1 MSLAM
6 VEYLCDVAIADIVQR
21 HAPGKVWSEAPT
33 TWNVEIVMISPAS
46 SDSRSVSPLLSQA
59 VAIQQ
64 RRLRIETSYLDPGLG
79 AF

>member
-21 HAPGKVWSEAPT
+21 HAPGKVWVRGTDHMERR
-33 TWNVEIVMISPAS
+33 N
-46 SDSRSVSPLLSQA
+46 RSVSPLLSQA

-64 RRLRIETSYLDPGLG
+64 RRLRIETSYLGL
-79 AF
+79 APFKIVH